1 MNKQIPPKEEL
12 DFEDWI
18 SKNNINNISNLE
30 EIFLNSFPNLDEERN
45 TVIINGGYFQILE
58 HYKNI
63 IDNKISQKFPFH
75 FIIKRPIPNLLSEK
89 DIFTTMEEKININKK
104 IKEILYS
111 VQNITNILID
121 NVKKEIEQTNNARY
135 KKNSRENKNESKLGR
150 KKKNDYS
157 FRYHSKYA
165 PDNIINKIK
174 NVLKKYLIIFVN
186 NVINSLYKKQQKI
199 SLLNKL
205 NLPVHNT
212 SSLIKDID
220 YKSMAKKKKK
230 SDNLELINFK
240 IKEFLSQNISSRYKN
255 LNKVEKDLS
264 NYNTLVIKGLLDDNK
279 NKENN
284 NLFNFIFSE
293 LKIED
298 WLNIFIHQ
306 KELNDFAAFNSLENS
321 QKNIVEKSLVR
332 IEEYFDELLD
342 EGDIYFYC
350 FILLIYNFKRYFVIK
365 QERRCKKLNDN

>member
-63 IDNKISQKFPFH
+63 IGNKISQKFPFH

-89 DIFTTMEEKININKK
+89 DIFTTMEEKININKN

-121 NVKKEIEQTNNARY
+121 NVKKEITQTNNARY

-150 KKKNDYS
+150 KKKDDYS

-350 FILLIYNFKRYFVIK
+350 FILLIYYFKRYFVIK

>member
-1 MNKQIPPKEEL
+1 MNNQIPPKEEL

-63 IDNKISQKFPFH
+63 IGNKISQKFPFH

-89 DIFTTMEEKININKK
+89 DIFTTMEEKININKN

-111 VQNITNILID
+111 VQSITNILID

-135 KKNSRENKNESKLGR
+135 KKNSRDNKNVSKLGR

-157 FRYHSKYA
+157 FRYHSKYT
-165 PDNIINKIK
+165 PDNIISKIK

-284 NLFNFIFSE
+284 NLFNFIFCE

-298 WLNIFIHQ
+298 WLDIFIHQ
-306 KELNDFAAFNSLENS
+306 KELNDFAAFNSLENR

-332 IEEYFDELLD
+332 IEEYFDELLN

-365 QERRCKKLNDN
+365 QERRCKKLKDN

>member
-1 MNKQIPPKEEL
+1 MNNQIPPKEEL

-18 SKNNINNISNLE
+18 SKNNINNISNIE

-63 IDNKISQKFPFH
+63 IGNKISQKFPFH

-89 DIFTTMEEKININKK
+89 DIFTTMEEKININKN

-111 VQNITNILID
+111 VQSITNILID

-135 KKNSRENKNESKLGR
+135 KKNRRENKNESKLGR

-284 NLFNFIFSE
+284 NLFNFIFRE

-332 IEEYFDELLD
+332 IEEYFDELLN

-365 QERRCKKLNDN
+365 QERRCKKLKDN